1 MDELLKIAKK
11 QLRFQKVIALCLVLI
26 AVVLGATGYL
36 FVNQVD
42 RMTTALEETTA
53 RLREIDVE
61 GINSS
66 ISVTQ
71 ELLESVED
79 FSTAV
84 DGVTEKVKEFDS
96 WMLGLLGGAR

>member
-1 MDELLKIAKK
+1 MDELLKTAKK
-11 QLRFQKVIALCLVLI
+11 QLLFQKVIALCLVLI
-26 AVVLGATGYL
+26 AVVLGTVGYL

-42 RMTTALEETTA
+42 RMTTALEETSA
-53 RLREIDVE
+53 KLQEIDVE

-66 ISVTQ
+66 ISATQ
-71 ELLESVED
+71 EMMKSVED
-79 FSTAV
+79 FSEAV